1 VGKLRSLQILRFVA
15 AAMVV
20 WDHAAHSTLGA
31 AGVDVFFVLSGYVI
45 CLVAQG
51 RTAGGFLR
59 DRLTRIF
66 PIYYV
71 CTIPWVVLV
80 LVHGLP
86 DLSTPQSIAA
96 TLTLW
101 PVYDHIFGPLLAAG
115 WSLCF
120 ELLFYACMAA
130 VLVWRRLAWLLPAA
144 WGLSLLAAYATG
156 LPLFRFIGNPLI
168 AEFGFGVALATIGFR
183 SRPAGAAALCIA
195 VAAWLL
201 VGPHLADKFAASGS
215 VWDLGSTERP
225 LVWGLPAALAVWGA
239 LQFDPLTSRLSAWL
253 SYLGDA
259 SYSIY
264 LTHLFTIVALAPIL
278 PWPLT
283 FLAAIVVGVAVHEH
297 IEKRLMAFFR
307 NLWRARNTAGERSLT
322 QPA

>member
-20 WDHAAHSTLGA
+20 LDHTARTSLGA

-71 CTIPWVVLV
+71 CTLPWVVLV
-80 LVHGLP
+80 LAYGRP
-86 DLSTPQSIAA
+86 DLDAPQSIAA

-120 ELLFYACMAA
+120 EVLFYAGMAA

-144 WGLSLLAAYATG
+144 YGLSVIAAYATG
-156 LPLFRFIGNPLI
+156 LPMFRFIGNPLI
-168 AEFGFGVALATIGFR
+168 AEFGLGVALSMIRFK
-183 SRPAGAAALCIA
+183 SRPAGAAALVVA
-195 VAAWLL
+195 VAALL
-201 VGPHLADKFAASGS
+201 LAAPLFADKFTVPGS
-215 VWDLGSTERP
+215 VWDLRSPERP

-239 LQFDPLTSRLSAWL
+239 LQFDPLTSRVSAWL

-264 LTHLFTIVALAPIL
+264 LTHLFTVVALAPIL

-307 NLWRARNTAGERSLT
+307 KRWRARDTAGGRTLT
-322 QPA
+322 QAA

>member
-1 VGKLRSLQILRFVA
+1 VGKLRSLQIVRFVA

-20 WDHAAHSTLGA
+20 WFHTAHTALGA

-45 CLVAQG
+45 SLVAQG

-80 LVHGLP
+80 LLYGRP
-86 DLSTPQSIAA
+86 DLNTPQSIAA

-101 PVYDHIFGPLLAAG
+101 PVYDHITGPLLAAG

-120 ELLFYACMAA
+120 EVLFYVGMAA

-144 WGLSLLAAYATG
+144 YGLSLIAAYATG

-168 AEFGFGVALATIGFR
+168 AEFGLGLALARIRFK
-183 SRPAGAAALCIA
+183 SRPGGAAAICVG
-195 VAAWLL
+195 VAALL
-201 VGPHLADKFAASGS
+201 LAGPVFADRFVVSGG
-215 VWDLGSTERP
+215 VWDLNSPERP
-225 LVWGLPAALAVWGA
+225 LVWGLPAALVVWGA
-239 LQFDPLTSRLSAWL
+239 LQFDPLSGRISAWL
-253 SYLGDA
+253 SDLGDA

-283 FLAAIVVGVAVHEH
+283 FLAAIVVGVAAHKR
-297 IEKRLMAFFR
+297 IEKPLMAFFR
-307 NLWRARNTAGERSLT
+307 NLWRTRDAAADRAMT
-322 QPA
+322 QAA